1 MDGASR
7 NVLDR
12 YLEARVKPAPNDP
25 PGVFAEASRLAAVEL
40 LDEHGKPAM
49 CYFPGDPIT
58 VAEELELPSR
68 VCTGSSA
75 PLKNCSL
82 RLGNISQCV
91 LLS

>member
-49 CYFPGDPIT
+49 C
-58 VAEELELPSR
+58 
-68 VCTGSSA
+68 
-75 PLKNCSL
+75 
-82 RLGNISQCV
+82 
-91 LLS
+91 